1 MCATTFTMRAVKC
14 ALRWIRNK
22 DDGFNSFLAGCAA
35 GYVGT
40 LTLNKGY
47 WYIMLMFVASRII
60 GAFHQT
66 LIQK

>member
-1 MCATTFTMRAVKC
+1 MV
-14 ALRWIRNK
+14 
-22 DDGFNSFLAGCAA
+22 A

-60 GAFHQT
+60 GAFYQA
-66 LIQK
+66 LIQKKVLDS